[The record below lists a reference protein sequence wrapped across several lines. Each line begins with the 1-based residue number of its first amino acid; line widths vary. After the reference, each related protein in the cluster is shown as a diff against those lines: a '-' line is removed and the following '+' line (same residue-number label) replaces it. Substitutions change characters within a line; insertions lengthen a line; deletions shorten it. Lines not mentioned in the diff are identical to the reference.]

1 MTYHRPTEPL
11 HVIDVLVEGFR
22 LLRAGIG
29 SLYVPALLLV
39 LIVELINP
47 IELPSQE
54 PVEALDF
61 DQDFWLRFVAYLV
74 AGFYMYAV
82 ITAIV
87 HYVASG
93 APQGVPSPLSI
104 ATRRFPLILAV
115 NLLFMLGVMSGTV
128 LLIVPGIFLFV
139 ALYFSPMLPITE
151 GKGPIDS
158 LNGSFSLVRGHWWRT
173 FAVALITIFFAL
185 MAGVAIE
192 KVSLFLADQFDT
204 DLAANTVSSLTY
216 AALEA
221 VVYCLSVCVTYSLY
235 QDLRLRQTPSRDVRP
250 AD

>member
-1 MTYHRPTEPL
+1 MTYARPTEPL
-11 HVIDVLVEGFR
+11 HVIDVLAEGFR
-22 LLRAGIG
+22 LFRAGIG
-29 SLYVPALLLV
+29 SLYVPAFLLV
-39 LIVELINP
+39 LIVGMID
-47 IELPSQE
+47 
-54 PVEALDF
+54 PVELQSRDSAQSLDF
-61 DQDFWLRFVAYLV
+61 GRDFWLPFVASLV

-93 APQGVPSPLSI
+93 APEGVPSPLYI

-115 NLLFMLGVMSGTV
+115 NVLFMLGVMSGTV
-128 LLIVPGIFLFV
+128 LLVVPGIFLFI

-173 FAVALITIFFAL
+173 FAVALITIFLVF
-185 MAGVAIE
+185 MAGMAIE
-192 KVSLFLADQFDT
+192 KAALFLADRFDS
-204 DLAANTVSSLTY
+204 DLAANTVSRLTY